1 MSITVNTNV
10 TSLVGQKNLTK
21 TNTSL
26 SKTLEHL
33 STGYKINHAADDAAG
48 LAISEGFNAQVK
60 GTKTAYTNT
69 QHGINYIQTADGDL
83 GVIQE
88 TLQRVRELS
97 VQAANGIYSTGERNM
112 IADEVKA
119 RLEEIT
125 RIAQNST
132 FSGMHLLDGSVTDV
146 TLQVGAN
153 SGVTNRLTISDA
165 LVRMTA
171 TALNAQ
177 FSNENVDINFATGA
191 AASGFIA
198 FVDEALTTISAKRG
212 QLGAYQNRLETTL
225 DSLSVR
231 EENLS
236 ASLSTI
242 RDADVAQETSNLTKL
257 QILQQASSAV
267 LTQANSLP
275 QIALSLL
282 QG

>member
-10 TSLVGQKNLTK
+10 TALIGQKNLTK

-60 GTKTAYTNT
+60 GTQAAYTNT

-119 RLEEIT
+119 RLGEIT

-153 SGVTNRLTISDA
+153 SGDTNRLTISDA

-171 TALNAQ
+171 TALSAQ
-177 FSNENVDINFATGA
+177 FADASIDTNFASGA
-191 AASGFIA
+191 AASAFIA
-198 FVDEALTTISAKRG
+198 YVDTALDMISEKRG

-225 DSLSVR
+225 DSLAVR

-242 RDADVAQETSNLTKL
+242 RDADVAEETSNLTKL

-275 QIALSLL
+275 SIALSLL

>member
-10 TSLVGQKNLTK
+10 TSLIGQKNLTK
-21 TNTSL
+21 TNSSL

-48 LAISEGFNAQVK
+48 LAIAEGFNAQVK
-60 GTKTAYTNT
+60 GTQAAYTNT

-88 TLQRVRELS
+88 TLQRVRELA
-97 VQAANGIYSTGERNM
+97 VQAANGIYSTSERNM

-119 RLEEIT
+119 RLGEIT
-125 RIAQNST
+125 RVAQNST

-153 SGVTNRLTISDA
+153 SGDSNRLSISDA

-177 FSNENVDINFATGA
+177 FSDENVTTNFATGA
-191 AASGFIA
+191 AASNFIA
-198 FVDEALTTISAKRG
+198 YVDTALNTISQKRG

-231 EENLS
+231 EENLA

-242 RDADVAQETSNLTKL
+242 RDADVAQETSALTKL

-275 QIALSLL
+275 SIALSLL

>member
-10 TSLVGQKNLTK
+10 TSLIGQKNLTK
-21 TNTSL
+21 TNSSL

-48 LAISEGFNAQVK
+48 LAIAEGFNAQVK
-60 GTKTAYTNT
+60 GTQTAYTNT

-88 TLQRVRELS
+88 TLQRVRELA
-97 VQAANGIYSTGERNM
+97 VQAANGIYSTSERNM

-119 RLEEIT
+119 RLGEIT
-125 RIAQNST
+125 RVAQNST

-153 SGVTNRLTISDA
+153 SGDSNRLSISDA

-177 FSNENVDINFATGA
+177 FSDENVTTNFATGA
-191 AASGFIA
+191 DASNFIA
-198 FVDEALTTISAKRG
+198 YVDTALNTISQKRG

-225 DSLSVR
+225 DSLAVR

-242 RDADVAQETSNLTKL
+242 RDADVAEETSALTKL

>member
-10 TSLVGQKNLTK
+10 TSLIGQKNLTK
-21 TNTSL
+21 TNSSL
-26 SKTLEHL
+26 AKTLEHL

-48 LAISEGFNAQVK
+48 LAIAEGFNAQVK
-60 GTKTAYTNT
+60 GTQTAYTNT

-88 TLQRVRELS
+88 TLQRVRELA
-97 VQAANGIYSTGERNM
+97 VQAANGIYSTSERNM

-119 RLEEIT
+119 RLGEIT
-125 RIAQNST
+125 RVAQNST

-153 SGVTNRLTISDA
+153 SGDSNRLSISDA

-171 TALNAQ
+171 TALSAQ
-177 FSNENVDINFATGA
+177 FSDENVATNFATGA
-191 AASGFIA
+191 AASNFIA
-198 FVDEALTTISAKRG
+198 YVDTALNTISQKRG

-225 DSLSVR
+225 DSLAVR

-242 RDADVAQETSNLTKL
+242 RDADVAQETSALTKL

>member
-10 TSLVGQKNLTK
+10 TSLIGQKNLTK
-21 TNTSL
+21 TNSSL

-48 LAISEGFNAQVK
+48 LAIAEGFNAQVK
-60 GTKTAYTNT
+60 GTQAAYTNT

-88 TLQRVRELS
+88 TLQRVRELA
-97 VQAANGIYSTGERNM
+97 VQAANGIYSTSERNM

-119 RLEEIT
+119 RLGEIT
-125 RIAQNST
+125 RVAQNST

-153 SGVTNRLTISDA
+153 SGDSNRLSISDA

-177 FSNENVDINFATGA
+177 FSDENVATNFATGA
-191 AASGFIA
+191 AASNFIA
-198 FVDEALTTISAKRG
+198 YVDTALNTISQKRG

-225 DSLSVR
+225 DSLAVR

-242 RDADVAQETSNLTKL
+242 RDADVAQETSALTKL

>member
-10 TSLVGQKNLTK
+10 TSLIGQKNLTK
-21 TNTSL
+21 TNSSL

-48 LAISEGFNAQVK
+48 LAIAEGFNAQVK
-60 GTKTAYTNT
+60 GTQAAYTNT

-88 TLQRVRELS
+88 TLQRVRELA
-97 VQAANGIYSTGERNM
+97 VQAANGIYSTSERNM

-119 RLEEIT
+119 RLGEIT
-125 RIAQNST
+125 RVAQNST

-153 SGVTNRLTISDA
+153 SGDSNRLSISDA

-177 FSNENVDINFATGA
+177 FSDENVTTNFATGA
-191 AASGFIA
+191 AASNFIA
-198 FVDEALTTISAKRG
+198 YVDTALNTISQKRG

-225 DSLSVR
+225 DSLAVR

-242 RDADVAQETSNLTKL
+242 RDADVAQETSALTKL

-275 QIALSLL
+275 SIALSLL
-282 QG
+282 QS

>member
-10 TSLVGQKNLTK
+10 TSLIGQKNLTK
-21 TNTSL
+21 TNSSL

-48 LAISEGFNAQVK
+48 LAIAEGFNAQVK
-60 GTKTAYTNT
+60 GTQTAYTNT

-88 TLQRVRELS
+88 TLQRVRELA
-97 VQAANGIYSTGERNM
+97 VQAANGIYSTSERNM

-119 RLEEIT
+119 RLGEIT
-125 RIAQNST
+125 RVAQNST

-153 SGVTNRLTISDA
+153 SGDSNRLSISDA

-177 FSNENVDINFATGA
+177 FSDENVATNFATGA
-191 AASGFIA
+191 AASNFIA
-198 FVDEALTTISAKRG
+198 YVDTALNTISQKRG

-225 DSLSVR
+225 DSLAVR

-242 RDADVAQETSNLTKL
+242 RDADVAQETSALTKL

>member
-1 MSITVNTNV
+1 MIVVNTNV
-10 TSLVGQKNLTK
+10 TSLIGQKNLTK
-21 TNTSL
+21 TNSQM

-60 GTKTAYTNT
+60 GTNVASTNT
-69 QHGINYIQTADGDL
+69 QHGINFIQTADGDL

-97 VQAANGIYSTGERNM
+97 VQAANGIYSTSERSM

-119 RLEEIT
+119 RLGEIT
-125 RIAQNST
+125 RVAQNST
-132 FSGMHLLDGSVTDV
+132 FSGMHLLDGTAEDI
-146 TLQVGAN
+146 TFQVGAN
-153 SGVTNRLTISDA
+153 SGDSNRLTISDA
-165 LVRMTA
+165 LANMTA

-177 FSNENVDINFATGA
+177 FSDANIDTNFASGA
-191 AASGFIA
+191 AASAFIA
-198 FVDEALTTISAKRG
+198 QVDTALNNISIKRSK
-212 QLGAYQNRLETTL
+212 LGAYQNRLETTL
-225 DSLSVR
+225 DSLAVR
-231 EENLS
+231 SENLQ

-242 RDADVAQETSNLTKL
+242 RDADIAKETSNLTKQ

-275 QIALSLL
+275 SIALSLI
-282 QG
+282 GG

>member
-10 TSLVGQKNLTK
+10 TSLIGQKNLTK
-21 TNTSL
+21 TNSSL

-48 LAISEGFNAQVK
+48 LAIAEGFNAQVK
-60 GTKTAYTNT
+60 GTQAAYTNT

-88 TLQRVRELS
+88 TLQRVRELA
-97 VQAANGIYSTGERNM
+97 VQAANGIYSTSERNM

-119 RLEEIT
+119 RLGEIT
-125 RIAQNST
+125 RVAQNST

-153 SGVTNRLTISDA
+153 SGDSNRLSISDA

-177 FSNENVDINFATGA
+177 FSDENVTTNFATGA
-191 AASGFIA
+191 AASNFIA
-198 FVDEALTTISAKRG
+198 YVDTALNTISQKRG

-225 DSLSVR
+225 DSLAVR

-242 RDADVAQETSNLTKL
+242 RDADVAQETSALTKL

>member
-10 TSLVGQKNLTK
+10 TALIGQKNLTK

-26 SKTLEHL
+26 AKTLEHL

-60 GTKTAYTNT
+60 GTKAAYTNT

-97 VQAANGIYSTGERNM
+97 VQAANGIYSTSERNM

-119 RLEEIT
+119 RLGEIT
-125 RIAQNST
+125 RVAQNST

-153 SGVTNRLTISDA
+153 SGDSNR

-177 FSNENVDINFATGA
+177 FSNENIDTNFASGA
-191 AASGFIA
+191 AASAFIA
-198 FVDEALTTISAKRG
+198 YVDTALDTISQKRG

-242 RDADVAQETSNLTKL
+242 RDADVAQETSALTKL

>member
-10 TSLVGQKNLTK
+10 TALIGQKNLTK

-60 GTKTAYTNT
+60 GTKAAYTNT

-97 VQAANGIYSTGERNM
+97 VQAANGIYSTSERNM

-119 RLEEIT
+119 RLGEIT

-153 SGVTNRLTISDA
+153 SGDSNRLTISDA

-171 TALNAQ
+171 TALSAQ
-177 FSNENVDINFATGA
+177 FSNDNVTTNFASGA
-191 AASGFIA
+191 AASVFIA
-198 FVDEALTTISAKRG
+198 YVDTALETISEKRG

-242 RDADVAQETSNLTKL
+242 RDADVAQETSALTKL

-275 QIALSLL
+275 SIALSLL